1 MLHQQLEQARIAL
14 GLTREQLAERSG
26 LQREQIRRLENGAN
40 FTRDTLLKV
49 LPHLPGLRTLD
60 LGPAELRVAGV
71 DPAELRETVTRFV
84 EQGRELVQLL
94 ERVVIASQE
103 EAAAATRFQPTVKL
117 SPELEERLRRLEAQ
131 VAEARAADD
140 HQS

>member
-1 MLHQQLEQARIAL
+1 MLHQQLEQARLAL

-26 LQREQIRRLENGAN
+26 LQREQIRRLETGAN
-40 FTRDTLLKV
+40 FTRDTLLRV

-60 LGPAELRVAGV
+60 LGPAELRVGGV
-71 DPAELRETVTRFV
+71 DVAELREAVTRFV

-94 ERVVIASQE
+94 EQVVIVTPE
-103 EAAAATRFQPTVKL
+103 EAAGATRIQRTVKL
-117 SPELEERLRRLEAQ
+117 TPELEERLRRLEAQ

>member
-1 MLHQQLEQARIAL
+1 MLHHQLEQARLAL

-26 LQREQIRRLENGAN
+26 LQREQIRRLETGAN

-60 LGPAELRVAGV
+60 LGPAELRVGGV
-71 DPAELRETVTRFV
+71 DAAELRDTVARFV

-94 ERVVIASQE
+94 DRVAIAAQE
-103 EAAAATRFQPTVKL
+103 ASAGATRIQPAVKL